1 MRGVTPLPVRGVIG
15 LAACRH
21 PVPNRPELLNN
32 FGKFREILQARG
44 GVPPGAGGFAEVGP
58 PAPSE
63 GGRPRE
69 RPGAEALDAD
79 APRRMSADPERAF
92 EPEPSPLEPLAMLL
106 GSFAGLESRTPEP
119 AGALPDRLVSDVV
132 RSIAW
137 GGNQRRGAARIELGG
152 ERYGGTRLVV
162 EVDGDEL
169 RLRVDA
175 PPGVDADD
183 LRARL
188 AERFAR
194 RGLSLRD
201 D

>member
-1 MRGVTPLPVRGVIG
+1 MPTLRAGF
-15 LAACRH
+15 
-21 PVPNRPELLNN
+21 RPI
-32 FGKFREILQARG
+32 RS
-44 GVPPGAGGFAEVGP
+44 
-58 PAPSE
+58 APSN
-63 GGRPRE
+63 P
-69 RPGAEALDAD
+69 
-79 APRRMSADPERAF
+79 SRARWNHLRCSSVR
-92 EPEPSPLEPLAMLL
+92 SPDI
-106 GSFAGLESRTPEP
+106 ESRTPEP

-175 PPGVDADD
+175 PPGVDTDD

>member
-1 MRGVTPLPVRGVIG
+1 
-15 LAACRH
+15 
-21 PVPNRPELLNN
+21 
-32 FGKFREILQARG
+32 
-44 GVPPGAGGFAEVGP
+44 
-58 PAPSE
+58 
-63 GGRPRE
+63 
-69 RPGAEALDAD
+69 
-79 APRRMSADPERAF
+79 MSADPERAF

-106 GSFAGLESRTPEP
+106 GSFAGLEPRTPQP
-119 AGALPDRLVSDVV
+119 AGVLPDGLVSDVV

-152 ERYGGTRLVV
+152 ERYAGTRLVV

-175 PPGVDADD
+175 PPGVDSDD

>member
-1 MRGVTPLPVRGVIG
+1 LPVRGVIG
-15 LAACRH
+15 LTACSRQS
-21 PVPNRPELLNN
+21 PKRPELLNN
-32 FGKFREILQARG
+32 FQKFRDILQARAG
-44 GVPPGAGGFAEVGP
+44 ALPGAGVSAELGA
-58 PAPSE
+58 PAPSA
-63 GGRPRE
+63 GSRPRE
-69 RPGAEALDAD
+69 RPGAEAADAD
-79 APRRMSADPERAF
+79 APRRVSADPERAL
-92 EPEPSPLEPLAMLL
+92 EPEPSPLEPLAVLL
-106 GSFAGLESRTPEP
+106 GSFAGVESRTSEP
-119 AGALPDRLVSDVV
+119 AGALPDRVVSDVV

-137 GGNQRRGAARIELGG
+137 GGNQRRGAARLELGG
-152 ERYGGTRLVV
+152 DRYGGTRLVV

-175 PPGVDADD
+175 PPGVDSDE